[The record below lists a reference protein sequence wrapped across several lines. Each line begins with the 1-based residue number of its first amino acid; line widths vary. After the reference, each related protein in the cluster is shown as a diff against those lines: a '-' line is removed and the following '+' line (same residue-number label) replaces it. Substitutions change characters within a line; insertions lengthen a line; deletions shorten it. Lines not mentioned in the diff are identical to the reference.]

1 MKKIIVAF
9 ILLLPLGGFAQKIIY
24 GEYFFDTDPGI
35 GNGTAISISSP
46 ADSVQINFTASVS
59 SLNAGLH
66 NLYLRMLNDSG
77 VWSICENRLFQV
89 TVPQVSASLTA
100 AECFIDSDPGQGLA
114 TPLSIGIAADSIEF
128 SAAISLTAVS
138 NGLHNLYIRTKN
150 TGNVWSISE
159 NRLFFVY
166 KAPVS
171 NQLVSAEYFFDTDPG
186 VGAGIALST
195 GTPADSVEFISNLP
209 VASLSLGLH
218 NLYIRT
224 KNSSGVWS
232 ISDNRL
238 VYVYKGAN
246 SAIVASEYFFNTDP
260 GVGNGIGSALP
271 IPADSVEYTT
281 TASVLS
287 LLSGSNIIYE
297 RTKNADGIWSIS
309 EGRSFNICPVLT
321 DASFSVV
328 NSCEDSITQFI
339 NTSTGFDGSTVFSW
353 DFGDGTPISNSF
365 NVSHQYTVYGPHTVT
380 FIASNGPLCADTVIT
395 TINID
400 SPAAGSAVLV
410 GPSSFCI
417 NTPSKLQATIVN
429 ATSWKWLDSDFE
441 LVGTDSSFY
450 PKKTGSYWLNII
462 TGCDTVVSGP
472 FFVTVFPLPDT
483 AGVISGLTNPAA
495 CVNQNN
501 FSYSIAPLN
510 NATGYVWNLP
520 PLATIV
526 GNSDTTSI
534 VVDYSAYSVSANLS
548 VSGVNNCGTGA
559 AAILPITFT
568 PIPVVQICSAT
579 VDSASQH
586 VLLSWQKPSES
597 YVNGYV
603 IYRETPPLSGNYM
616 NIDTVDN
623 SLFSSYLDVNS
634 NPSIDAVSYKIGCL
648 DSCGNIASIS
658 GAFYH
663 QTIFL
668 YGTVNWGNVPKLYW
682 NDYVGINDPN
692 RYYLVLRDTSG
703 SGPFNDTLGIRYP
716 GNLNFTDVSAAAL
729 QNSRYVIA
737 MMADINCNPS
747 QRVLT
752 SKNTSRSNIKNKA
765 AMPPDVL
772 METQQNERVEI
783 YPNPAK
789 EFVNV
794 KLYSSQKNTQI
805 KLLDVLGQVL
815 FSKEVMS
822 NHSDPISIQIP
833 LNKYSS
839 GIYFLK
845 VENEKLS
852 QVLKLEHQ

>member
-1 MKKIIVAF
+1 MKKILLF
-9 ILLLPLGGFAQKIIY
+9 TLLLLAQL
-24 GEYFFDTDPGI
+24 
-35 GNGTAISISSP
+35 
-46 ADSVQINFTASVS
+46 AS
-59 SLNAGLH
+59 
-66 NLYLRMLNDSG
+66 M
-77 VWSICENRLFQV
+77 
-89 TVPQVSASLTA
+89 
-100 AECFIDSDPGQGLA
+100 GQ
-114 TPLSIGIAADSIEF
+114 
-128 SAAISLTAVS
+128 
-138 NGLHNLYIRTKN
+138 
-150 TGNVWSISE
+150 
-159 NRLFFVY
+159 
-166 KAPVS
+166 
-171 NQLVSAEYFFDTDPG
+171 QLIKAEYFFDTDPG
-186 VGAGIALST
+186 VGQGTNIAIAVPADSVDFSFSVPVNSLST
-195 GTPADSVEFISNLP
+195 GLHNLYVRTLNDSGVWSIAENRLINVYKASLAADIVAAEYFLDNDPGIGLGTSIATGLAADSVEFIS
-209 VASLSLGLH
+209 SITIGSISLGLH

-224 KNSSGVWS
+224 KNNDGIWS
-232 ISDNRL
+232 ISENRL
-238 VYVYKGAN
+238 INVYKTGN
-246 SAIVASEYFFNTDP
+246 NTIVWSEYFFNTDP

-271 IPADSVEYTT
+271 LPADSVEYTT

-510 NATGYVWNLP
+510 NASGYVWNLP

>member
-1 MKKIIVAF
+1 MKKILLF
-9 ILLLPLGGFAQKIIY
+9 TLLLLAQL
-24 GEYFFDTDPGI
+24 
-35 GNGTAISISSP
+35 
-46 ADSVQINFTASVS
+46 AS
-59 SLNAGLH
+59 
-66 NLYLRMLNDSG
+66 M
-77 VWSICENRLFQV
+77 
-89 TVPQVSASLTA
+89 
-100 AECFIDSDPGQGLA
+100 GQ
-114 TPLSIGIAADSIEF
+114 
-128 SAAISLTAVS
+128 
-138 NGLHNLYIRTKN
+138 
-150 TGNVWSISE
+150 
-159 NRLFFVY
+159 
-166 KAPVS
+166 
-171 NQLVSAEYFFDTDPG
+171 QLIKAEYFFDTDPG
-186 VGAGIALST
+186 VGQGTNIAIAVPADSVDFSFSVPVNSLST
-195 GTPADSVEFISNLP
+195 GLHNLYVRTLNDSGVWSIAENRLINVYKASLAADIVAAEYFLDNDPGIGLGTSIATGLAADSVEFIS
-209 VASLSLGLH
+209 SITIGSISLGLH

-224 KNSSGVWS
+224 KNNDGIWS
-232 ISDNRL
+232 ISENRL
-238 VYVYKGAN
+238 INVYKTGN
-246 SAIVASEYFFNTDP
+246 NTIVWSEYFFNTDP
-260 GVGNGIGSALP
+260 GVGNGIGSAVP

-534 VVDYSAYSVSANLS
+534 VVDYSAYSVSANVS

>member
-1 MKKIIVAF
+1 MKKILLFA
-9 ILLLPLGGFAQKIIY
+9 LLLLAQL
-24 GEYFFDTDPGI
+24 
-35 GNGTAISISSP
+35 
-46 ADSVQINFTASVS
+46 AS
-59 SLNAGLH
+59 
-66 NLYLRMLNDSG
+66 M
-77 VWSICENRLFQV
+77 
-89 TVPQVSASLTA
+89 
-100 AECFIDSDPGQGLA
+100 GQ
-114 TPLSIGIAADSIEF
+114 
-128 SAAISLTAVS
+128 
-138 NGLHNLYIRTKN
+138 
-150 TGNVWSISE
+150 
-159 NRLFFVY
+159 
-166 KAPVS
+166 
-171 NQLVSAEYFFDTDPG
+171 QLIKAEYFFDTDPG
-186 VGAGIALST
+186 VGQGTNITIAVPADSVDFSFSVPVNSLST
-195 GTPADSVEFISNLP
+195 GLHNLYVRTLNDSGVWSIAENRLINVYKASLTADIVAAEYFLDSDPGIGLGTSIATGLASDSVEFIS
-209 VASLSLGLH
+209 SITIGSISLGLH

-224 KNSSGVWS
+224 KNNDGIWS
-232 ISDNRL
+232 ISENRL
-238 VYVYKGAN
+238 INVYKTGN
-246 SAIVASEYFFNTDP
+246 NTIVWSEYFFNTDP
-260 GVGNGIGSALP
+260 GVGNGIGSAVP

-365 NVSHQYTVYGPHTVT
+365 NVSHQYTVFGPHTVT
-380 FIASNGPLCADTVIT
+380 FIASNGPLCSDTVIT

-450 PKKTGSYWLNII
+450 PKKTGSYWLNIF

-472 FFVTVFPLPDT
+472 FAVTVFPLPDT

-668 YGTVNWGNVPKLYW
+668 FGTVSWGNVPKLYW

-815 FSKEVMS
+815 FSKEVIS

>member
-1 MKKIIVAF
+1 MKKILLF
-9 ILLLPLGGFAQKIIY
+9 TLLLLAQL
-24 GEYFFDTDPGI
+24 
-35 GNGTAISISSP
+35 
-46 ADSVQINFTASVS
+46 AS
-59 SLNAGLH
+59 
-66 NLYLRMLNDSG
+66 M
-77 VWSICENRLFQV
+77 
-89 TVPQVSASLTA
+89 
-100 AECFIDSDPGQGLA
+100 GQ
-114 TPLSIGIAADSIEF
+114 
-128 SAAISLTAVS
+128 
-138 NGLHNLYIRTKN
+138 
-150 TGNVWSISE
+150 
-159 NRLFFVY
+159 
-166 KAPVS
+166 
-171 NQLVSAEYFFDTDPG
+171 QLIKAEYFFDTDPG
-186 VGAGIALST
+186 VGQGTNIAIAVPADSVDFSFSVPVNSLST
-195 GTPADSVEFISNLP
+195 GLHNLYVRTLNDSGVWSIAENRLINVFKASLAADIVAAEYFLDSDPGIGLGTSIATGLAADSVEFIS
-209 VASLSLGLH
+209 SITIGSISLGLH

-224 KNSSGVWS
+224 KNNDGIWS
-232 ISDNRL
+232 ISENRL
-238 VYVYKGAN
+238 INVYKTGN
-246 SAIVASEYFFNTDP
+246 NTIVWSEYFFNTDP

-271 IPADSVEYTT
+271 APADSVEYTT

-297 RTKNADGIWSIS
+297 RTKNVDGIWSIS

-321 DASFSVV
+321 DASFTVV
-328 NSCEDSITQFI
+328 NSCIDSITQFI
-339 NTSTGFDGSTVFSW
+339 NTSTGYDGSTVFSW

-450 PKKTGSYWLNII
+450 PKRTDSYWLRIF
-462 TGCDTVVSGP
+462 TGCDTVVQGP

-510 NATGYVWNLP
+510 NVTGYVWNLP

-668 YGTVNWGNVPKLYW
+668 YGTVSWGNVPKLYW

-703 SGPFNDTLGIRYP
+703 NGPFNDTLGIRFP

>member
-1 MKKIIVAF
+1 MKKILLF
-9 ILLLPLGGFAQKIIY
+9 TLLLLAQL
-24 GEYFFDTDPGI
+24 
-35 GNGTAISISSP
+35 
-46 ADSVQINFTASVS
+46 AS
-59 SLNAGLH
+59 
-66 NLYLRMLNDSG
+66 M
-77 VWSICENRLFQV
+77 
-89 TVPQVSASLTA
+89 
-100 AECFIDSDPGQGLA
+100 GQ
-114 TPLSIGIAADSIEF
+114 
-128 SAAISLTAVS
+128 
-138 NGLHNLYIRTKN
+138 
-150 TGNVWSISE
+150 
-159 NRLFFVY
+159 
-166 KAPVS
+166 
-171 NQLVSAEYFFDTDPG
+171 QLIKAEYFFDTDPG
-186 VGAGIALST
+186 VGQGTNIAIAVPADSVDFSFSVPVNSLST
-195 GTPADSVEFISNLP
+195 GLHNLYVRTLNDSGIWSIAENRLINVYKASLSADIVAAEYFLDSDPGIGLGTSIATGLAADSVEFIS
-209 VASLSLGLH
+209 SITIGSISLGLH

-224 KNSSGVWS
+224 KNNDGIWS
-232 ISDNRL
+232 ISENRL
-238 VYVYKGAN
+238 INVYKTGN
-246 SAIVASEYFFNTDP
+246 NTIVWSEYFFNTDP
-260 GVGNGIGSALP
+260 GVGNGIGSAVP
-271 IPADSVEYTT
+271 APADSVEYTT

-297 RTKNADGIWSIS
+297 RTKNLDGIWSIS

-321 DASFSVV
+321 DASFTVV
-328 NSCEDSITQFI
+328 NSCIDSITQFI
-339 NTSTGFDGSTVFSW
+339 NTSTGYDGSTVFTW

-450 PKKTGSYWLNII
+450 PKKTGSYWLNIF

-472 FFVTVFPLPDT
+472 FAVTVFPLPDT

-548 VSGVNNCGTGA
+548 VSGVNSCGTGVA
-559 AAILPITFT
+559 ANLPIIFK
-568 PIPVVQICSAT
+568 PIPVAEICSAT
-579 VDSASQH
+579 VDSATQK
-586 VLLSWQKPSES
+586 VLISWQKPSET
-597 YVNGYV
+597 YINGYV
-603 IYRETPPLSGNYM
+603 IFRETPPLSGNYM
-616 NIDTVDN
+616 NVDTVDN
-623 SLFSSYLDVNS
+623 TQYSSYLDLNS
-634 NPSIDAVSYKIGCL
+634 NPTIDKVAYKIGCL

-663 QTIFL
+663 QTIYL
-668 YGTVNWGNVPKLYW
+668 YGERQWDGIAKLYW
-682 NDYVGINDPN
+682 NDYVGVTDPS
-692 RYYLVLRDTSG
+692 RYYLVLKDS
-703 SGPFNDTLGIRYP
+703 SENGPFNDTLAIRLP
-716 GNLNFTDVSAAAL
+716 GNLNYTDISTPADS
-729 QNSRYVIA
+729 NCRYLIELV
-737 MMADINCNPS
+737 ADVNCTPS
-747 QRVLT
+747 QRIMT
-752 SKNTSRSNIKNKA
+752 SKNTSRSNIKNKIA
-765 AMPPDVL
+765 FPVNTIMQSL
-772 METQQNERVEI
+772 QNERVEI